1 VLSSSAIHRSDL
13 RAPDRRT
20 VDRGTGQNVDRTGP
34 RHRGLRADRS
44 PADRFVARPLRSRG
58 GSAPSGP
65 GWDHD
70 RGAVPA
76 GGRGPDGSLS
86 EPDSRTQ
93 RPCERAE
100 TVLVSTGRRRPVRSL
115 GDGAACSPGDGA
127 PCRPRHSAPSCRRT
141 DTVVVRAGTRRPCGT
156 RGVRRR
162 NPVEESPRLATIR
175 IMRTHD
181 PSNQRDSVRPLLQ
194 RRRAALAVALSFC
207 ALSFLSCSGTRPPS
221 DLARA
226 GEPAPESA
234 STRGSASIVEAAAT
248 QESDSLDLPEDREA
262 AGAIER
268 FRADY
273 PGLLRQDRRFYSSRE
288 HFDLAYPDSFWNAY
302 IDTLPS
308 NEQGKLAWEA
318 SRWMAALIVM
328 YQATGDT
335 RYLERVWRY
344 AETAMKLR
352 DDRSG
357 LRDYRDRSLP
367 AWGSSRYVVGQ
378 RRHFL
383 VHTGLIV
390 EPILEMLLALRGE
403 LPMPKGS
410 SGPLDVPWAQ
420 WDAQERLLR
429 DCLEAIDLHEDRYR
443 TGLDESEG
451 YFLEDDSEWEPQPFN
466 AQNIFAY
473 DLQLAYLLSGREQY
487 RDRARGVMQFF
498 ANRLQVTAP
507 DGYIWEYVAWPI
519 SPDRP

>member
-1 VLSSSAIHRSDL
+1 
-13 RAPDRRT
+13 
-20 VDRGTGQNVDRTGP
+20 
-34 RHRGLRADRS
+34 
-44 PADRFVARPLRSRG
+44 
-58 GSAPSGP
+58 
-65 GWDHD
+65 
-70 RGAVPA
+70 
-76 GGRGPDGSLS
+76 
-86 EPDSRTQ
+86 
-93 RPCERAE
+93 
-100 TVLVSTGRRRPVRSL
+100 
-115 GDGAACSPGDGA
+115 
-127 PCRPRHSAPSCRRT
+127 
-141 DTVVVRAGTRRPCGT
+141 
-156 RGVRRR
+156 
-162 NPVEESPRLATIR
+162 
-175 IMRTHD
+175 MRTHD

-487 RDRARGVMQFF
+487 RDRARAVMQFF
-498 ANRLQVTAP
+498 ANRLQVTEQ

-519 SPDRP
+519 SPDRPIPLDQYVVRKCEEISHGFITIEPIPKIARLGVVFDRTDIERLSRTLSRQIYDSKYRTFNTLIGCYTAYVPQYIGRLPGWLCVTEYDPEAYRIVEEFMLGNIERPDPLYLAYLIRFARD